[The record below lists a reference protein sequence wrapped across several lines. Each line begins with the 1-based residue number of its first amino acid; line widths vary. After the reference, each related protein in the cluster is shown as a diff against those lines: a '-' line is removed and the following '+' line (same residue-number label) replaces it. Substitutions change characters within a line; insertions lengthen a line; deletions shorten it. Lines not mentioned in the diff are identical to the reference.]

1 MGKEVVMGTT
11 GKIESPNYPAAYP
24 NSYDYRWNIIT
35 SPGTK
40 IQLLFAFFKT
50 QEMFDFVLVR
60 ELRFFLKILN
70 LKNLRLSRHIICVGV
85 RRVYSE
91 FTAASREIRI

>member
-60 ELRFFLKILN
+60 ELRFFLKI
-70 LKNLRLSRHIICVGV
+70 
-85 RRVYSE
+85 
-91 FTAASREIRI
+91 

>member
-1 MGKEVVMGTT
+1 MGTT

-50 QEMFDFVLVR
+50 QEMFDFVQVR
-60 ELRFFLKILN
+60 ELRFFFFLKIFH

-85 RRVYSE
+85 RCVRVQ
-91 FTAASREIRI
+91 